1 MNMAGQIANE
11 INTDTAPVKSP
22 DITARD
28 GLPDNER
35 RWAMASVAIGVSMA
49 SLDTAIANTALPAMA
64 SQLLAT
70 PADSVWIVNV
80 YQLAMVATLLP
91 FAALGEI
98 LSYRRICIFGLCLF
112 TVASLACACAW
123 NLPSLVVARLF
134 QGVGAS
140 AVMGVNTALLRAIYP
155 SKLLGR
161 GYGFNSLVVA
171 VGFAVGPTLASLILS
186 VASWPWLFA
195 INVPLGIVAVLLARK
210 ALPVTQRS
218 GHKFDVVTVL
228 YNVGAFG
235 LLILLF
241 GDAAHMVDIKKILLE
256 ACGALIFFFLLL
268 RRQAGHQAPMLPV
281 DLFRRPLFALS
292 ALTAVCTFAAQG
304 LAFVSLPF
312 YFEAVLGRS
321 PVETGFLMTPWAV
334 LVAVMAPIAG
344 RLSDHYPPGLL
355 GGIGLATLS
364 AGLVAMILMPHH
376 PSVIDICWRM
386 AVCGIGFGFF
396 QAPNL
401 KAIMGSAPP
410 ERSGGASGIVAT
422 SRLIGQASGA
432 ALVAFCFLISGKN
445 GEALALGLGASFA
458 AIACI
463 ASFSRLFVAPV
474 PHSAAQKP

>member
-1 MNMAGQIANE
+1 MAVQIAGEVNLNAVE
-11 INTDTAPVKSP
+11 
-22 DITARD
+22 RD

-35 RWAMASVAIGVSMA
+35 RWAMLSVAIGVSMA

-64 SQLLAT
+64 SQLHAT

-98 LSYRRICIFGLCLF
+98 LSYRRICIFGLFLF
-112 TVASLACACAW
+112 TLASLACACAW
-123 NLPSLVVARLF
+123 NLPSLVAARLF
-134 QGVGAS
+134 QGIGAS

-155 SKLLGR
+155 AKLLGR

-195 INVPLGIVAVLLARK
+195 INVPLGVAAVSLARK
-210 ALPVTQRS
+210 ALPVTARAS
-218 GHKFDVVTVL
+218 HKFDALTAI

-241 GDAAHMVDIKKILLE
+241 GDAAHMAGWQAILPE
-256 ACGALIFFFLLL
+256 AGGALAFFVLLL

-312 YFEAVLGRS
+312 YFESVLGRS
-321 PVETGFLMTPWAV
+321 AVETGFLLTPWAA

-355 GGIGLATLS
+355 GGIGLAALS
-364 AGLVAMILMPHH
+364 AGLVSLILMPPH
-376 PSVIDICWRM
+376 PSVLDICWRM

-422 SRLIGQASGA
+422 ARLIGQASGA
-432 ALVAFCFLISGKN
+432 ALVAFCFMLSSKN
-445 GEALALGLGASFA
+445 GETLALGLGAGFA
-458 AIACI
+458 AVACV
-463 ASFSRLFVAPV
+463 ASFLRLLVAPV
-474 PHSAAQKP
+474 QAARP